1 VSVVSARRATALAL
15 AVAALLAVVAGCAS
29 DGLANGA
36 SAVDKAAAS
45 AAPTD
50 PTAGLLDGPQLK
62 SFLLTAADVP
72 VGYRPAAAYTRDSG
86 AVLAAAGPVVPGAD
100 AVGCASLTTT
110 GFLSQLPGPNSASFA
125 QDEFDDPSDQAIS
138 SEVDDYRGT
147 DAATIMTAFL
157 KRLSDCATFLD
168 KADPNQ
174 PTYHVSTQAGPAIGD
189 DSVQFEITSSSYLG
203 GETGVVVRVGN
214 LLVSVFHSTTRAGAT
229 GATAYGDAAKVAG
242 RIVAAIGPAH
252 TAAP

>member
-1 VSVVSARRATALAL
+1 MSVVSARRATALAL
-15 AVAALLAVVAGCAS
+15 AVAALLAVVTGCAS
-29 DGLANGA
+29 DGLTNGA
-36 SAVDKAAAS
+36 SAVDKAAVS

-50 PTAGLLDGPQLK
+50 PTAGLLEGTALK
-62 SFLLTAADVP
+62 SFLLTATDVP
-72 VGYRPAAAYTRDSG
+72 VGYRPVAAYTRDSG
-86 AVLAAAGPVVPGAD
+86 AVLAGAGPVVPGAD

-147 DAATIMTAFL
+147 DEGHDHDRVPEAAV
-157 KRLSDCATFLD
+157 RLRHLPRQGRPDQ
-168 KADPNQ
+168 ADLSRDHP
-174 PTYHVSTQAGPAIGD
+174 GRPAIGD

-214 LLVSVFHSTTRAGAT
+214 LLVSIFHSATRAGVT

-242 RIVAAIGPAH
+242 RIVAAGHPS
-252 TAAP
+252 TP